1 MNREDRAKQFAP
13 FDALKGLQEEL
24 RKREE
29 RLTRIQKRELS
40 EEAQAEIGKELIKIR
55 KNSQAEITFY
65 KAGHYVT
72 VCGAVKEYSVV
83 YKYLVVE
90 EEKIFFDDITELK
103 VLE

>member
-29 RLTRIQKRELS
+29 HLTRIQKRELS
-40 EEAQAEIGKELIKIR
+40 EET
-55 KNSQAEITFY
+55 QAEITFY